1 MIIRKL
7 FKFEGAHIA
16 HNCTSQ
22 RCRENIHGHS
32 YRVEVFITSNQL
44 DNGYMI
50 MDFGRLGQVKELID
64 SFDHAYSLWQKEKEE
79 LKQFIYTHNQRV
91 VEMPIPP
98 SSEGFALLFFEAIDR
113 ILQSTPPTNGEGNIQ
128 LHSVRV
134 HETETGYA
142 EAFREDKALIQ
153 FQLNELHFSPG
164 IQVDWKDKMW
174 WEKIINS

>member
-7 FKFEGAHIA
+7 FKFEGAHVV
-16 HNCTSQ
+16 HHCTSK

-50 MDFGRLGQVKELID
+50 MDFGRLDMVKEFIE
-64 SFDHAYSLWQKEKEE
+64 SFDHAYSLWKEEKEE
-79 LKQFIYTHNQRV
+79 FKQFIHAHNQRV
-91 VEMPIPP
+91 VEMPVSP
-98 SSEGFALLFFEAIDR
+98 SSEGFALLFFEAIDQ
-113 ILQSTPPTNGEGNIQ
+113 ILTQIPKINGEGDIR

-142 EAFREDKALIQ
+142 EAFREDKALVH
-153 FQLNELHFSPG
+153 FQLKELQFSKG
-164 IQVDWKDKMW
+164 IQAEWKDKNW
-174 WEKIINS
+174 WENLSQ

>member
-7 FKFEGAHIA
+7 FKFEGAHVV
-16 HNCTSQ
+16 HHCTSK

-50 MDFGRLGQVKELID
+50 MDFGRLNIVKAFIE
-64 SFDHAYSLWQKEKEE
+64 SCDHAYSLWKEE
-79 LKQFIYTHNQRV
+79 NEEFKQFIHTHNQRV
-91 VEMPIPP
+91 VEMPVSP
-98 SSEGFALLFFEAIDR
+98 SSEGFALLFFEVIDR
-113 ILQSTPPTNGEGNIQ
+113 ILTQTPKINGEGDIR

-142 EAFREDKALIQ
+142 EAFREDKSLIH
-153 FQLNELHFSPG
+153 FQLDELQFSEG
-164 IQVDWKDKMW
+164 IQAEWKDQSW
-174 WEKIINS
+174 WKNLLK